1 MLDKSMKT
9 CEDSC
14 NCFSK
19 CSSNCEAMGEIDE
32 LTSLLGV
39 IKALGSQTLGL
50 EINAIQSDL
59 FKVNSELATKTVF
72 VNERMLN
79 KLKCNCNFVKNI
91 IIMPTDF
98 VIPGGSLISAYLDY
112 ARTVT
117 RRCERKLVKLN
128 KEKEVDNPFL
138 LEWINKLSYYLWLL
152 ARKEHEN
159 VK

>member
-1 MLDKSMKT
+1 
-9 CEDSC
+9 
-14 NCFSK
+14 
-19 CSSNCEAMGEIDE
+19 MGEIDE

-50 EINAIQSDL
+50 KINAIQTDL
-59 FKVNSELATKTVF
+59 FKVNSELATKTLF

-79 KLKCNCNFVKNI
+79 KLKYNCNFLKNI
-91 IIMPTDF
+91 IIMPTNF

-112 ARTVT
+112 ARTVA
-117 RRCERKLVKLN
+117 RRCERKIVKLH
-128 KEKEVDNPFL
+128 KEHAVENMFL

-159 VK
+159 ATK